1 MAADPRL
8 ANLPALRKL
17 AEEEARARMELF
29 HRQNPPPNPGA
40 RLPVWADF
48 SRSYREELTAVEIE
62 ILSDLT
68 RPASRDAVCRLVA
81 ERAKIR
87 LWAVHLLL
95 LGGTEYPP
103 EWPPSLTDALASATD
118 TEALTLIALHVLGRS
133 DADR

>member
-8 ANLPALRKL
+8 ANLPALRGL
-17 AEEEARARMELF
+17 AEEEARAHYEAYGLAYSAIYPAQTLR
-29 HRQNPPPNPGA
+29 PWGA
-40 RLPVWADF
+40 YHGDRDA
-48 SRSYREELTAVEIE
+48 EIAAH
-62 ILSDLT
+62 LALLCDLDL
-68 RPASRDAVCRLVA
+68 PASRDAVARLVA

-103 EWPPSLTDALASATD
+103 EWPPSLTDALASATG